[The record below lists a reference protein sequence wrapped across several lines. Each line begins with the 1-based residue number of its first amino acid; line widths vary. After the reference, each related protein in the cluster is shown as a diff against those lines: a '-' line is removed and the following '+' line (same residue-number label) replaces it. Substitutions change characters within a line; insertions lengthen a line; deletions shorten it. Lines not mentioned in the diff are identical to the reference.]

1 MDSLHCL
8 ETLLLGFFVLL
19 PCFFYFVWKK
29 PNNKIKEPPQPAG
42 AWPIIGHLH
51 LLARGDLPHKILSSF
66 ADKNGPVF
74 KIQLGVHQALVVNNS
89 EIAKECFTTNDRFF
103 LNRPSGVAAKIMGYN
118 YVMLGVAPYGPY
130 WRDMRKIIMLE
141 FLSNRRLQSLKH
153 VWHSEISISS
163 KELYKLW
170 ETQNI
175 DFCLVDMKQ
184 WLADLTL
191 NMSVKMVVG
200 KRFFG
205 SASASACEET
215 ESSNCPKTLRNM
227 FRLMGSFVLSDYLP
241 YLRWLDLGGHEKE
254 MKRTVKELDILFKG
268 WLDEHKRKRLS
279 GGKEDDDQDFMD
291 VMLSILEESKLGN
304 DVDTINKTAC
314 LAIILGGA
322 DTTWATLTWAL
333 SLLLNNPN
341 ALKKAQDE
349 LDLHVGRDRNVD
361 ESDLV
366 KLTYIDAII
375 KETLRLY
382 PPGPL
387 LGPRV
392 VTEDCTIAG
401 YHVRAGTRLIVNA
414 WKIQRDPLVWSQPHE
429 YQPERFLER
438 DVDMKGQHFEL
449 IPFGSG
455 RRACPAISLALQVL
469 PLTLAHILH
478 GFELRTPNQNKVDM
492 TETPGIVHAKAT
504 PLEVLVAPRIS
515 PKCFV

>member
-1 MDSLHCL
+1 M
-8 ETLLLGFFVLL
+8 
-19 PCFFYFVWKK
+19 
-29 PNNKIKEPPQPAG
+29 
-42 AWPIIGHLH
+42 
-51 LLARGDLPHKILSSF
+51 
-66 ADKNGPVF
+66 ADKYGPVF
-74 KIQLGVHQALVVNNS
+74 KIHLGVQQALVVNNS

-103 LNRPSGVAAKIMGYN
+103 LNRTSGVAVKIMSYN
-118 YVMLGVAPYGPY
+118 YVMFGFAPYGPY
-130 WRDMRKIIMLE
+130 WRDMRKIIMLDL
-141 FLSNRRLQSLKH
+141 LSKRRLQSLKH

-170 ETQNI
+170 ETQKI

-200 KRFFG
+200 KRDFG
-205 SASASACEET
+205 SASACEET
-215 ESSNCPKTLRNM
+215 ESRKCQKAMRSM
-227 FRLMGSFVLSDYLP
+227 FRFVGLFMLSDYLP
-241 YLRWLDLGGHEKE
+241 YLGWLDLGGYEKE
-254 MKRTVKELDILFKG
+254 MKRTMKELDILFQG
-268 WLDEHKRKRLS
+268 WLDEHKTKRLS
-279 GGKEDDDQDFMD
+279 GAKEDDDQDFMD

-304 DVDTINKTAC
+304 DVDTINKSAC
-314 LAIILGGA
+314 MAIILGGA

-341 ALKKAQDE
+341 ALKKAHDE
-349 LDLHVGRDRNVD
+349 LDFHVGRDRNVD

-382 PPGPL
+382 PASPL
-387 LGPRV
+387 LGLRV

-429 YQPERFLER
+429 FQPERFLER
-438 DVDMKGQHFEL
+438 DVDMKGQNFEL

-455 RRACPAISLALQVL
+455 RRACPGISLALQVL

-492 TETPGIVHAKAT
+492 TETPGMVHAKTT